1 MNADINEFRG
11 IADKHNLRY
20 LIMDYVGSIG
30 FPKETKD
37 GIRR

>member
-1 MNADINEFRG
+1 MNADINKFRE

-20 LIMDYVGSIG
+20 LVMDYAGSIH

-37 GIRR
+37 GAQR